1 MADPVMTEDERTA
14 FLTDVRVGVLAI
26 ERPGKGPL
34 AHPIWYVYD
43 GTDVLITMEA
53 TSAKATLLRRAGRA
67 TMVVQDEAP
76 PYRYVS
82 VEGPVTIAPAQ
93 DGDGYDL
100 REVAIRYLGARG
112 RSAVRRRG
120 GRIVRRGDG
129 PPASRALAHRRLRQG
144 SSSRLTATVPACR
157 LLRSMCSQDIRVR
170 RCRRR

>member
-1 MADPVMTEDERTA
+1 MGDPVMTDDERTA

-82 VEGPVTIAPAQ
+82 VEGPVTIAPAAA
-93 DGDGYDL
+93 GDGYDL
-100 REVAIRYLGARG
+100 REVAIRYLGVDAG
-112 RSAVRRRG
+112 NEYADG
-120 GRIVRRGDG
+120 MGDG
-129 PPASRALAHRRLRQG
+129 FDAVTVRLHPERW
-144 SSSRLTATVPACR
+144 LTVDYGKDATG
-157 LLRSMCSQDIRVR
+157 
-170 RCRRR
+170 

>member
-67 TMVVQDEAP
+67 TMVVQDETP

-82 VEGPVTIAPAQ
+82 LEGPVTIAPAQ

-100 REVAIRYLGARG
+100 REVAIRYLGPEAG
-112 RSAVRRRG
+112 QQYADEVGGSFDAVT
-120 GRIVRRGDG
+120 I
-129 PPASRALAHRRLRQG
+129 RLHPERW
-144 SSSRLTATVPACR
+144 LTVDYGKEATT
-157 LLRSMCSQDIRVR
+157 S
-170 RCRRR
+170 